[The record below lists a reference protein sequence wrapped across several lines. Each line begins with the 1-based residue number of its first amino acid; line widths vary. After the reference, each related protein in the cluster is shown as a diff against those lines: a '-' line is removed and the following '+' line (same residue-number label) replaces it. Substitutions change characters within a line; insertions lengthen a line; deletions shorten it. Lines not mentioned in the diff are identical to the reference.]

1 MGVFVVKIYAIIRN
15 FAKKYS
21 FLSLLLYIMNS
32 IQQYILQHQP
42 RFLEELT
49 DLLKIPSVSTAPEH
63 SSDVAACAEFV
74 AQHIRNIGIDTVTV
88 FQTAGHPIVYAEY
101 TCKRPNA
108 PTVLFYGH
116 YDVQPV
122 DPLHL
127 WTNPPFEPTFRD
139 GKVFARGATDDKGQI
154 FLHIKALETLLKVN
168 GELPVNV
175 KLLIEGEEEIGSVH
189 LEEFIR
195 SNQELLRCDTVLISD
210 TPIYAP
216 GIPSLVYGLRG
227 LCYMEITVTGP
238 NRDLHSGSFGGAV
251 QNPINALCDMIAT
264 LKDGYGRITIPGFYD
279 NVLLLTQEERDGYAM
294 LPFDEEAYREE
305 LDIPFTFGE
314 FGYSTLERVSGRPTL
329 DVNGIIGGFTG
340 VGAKTVLPSVAKA
353 KISMRLVPNQDSD
366 DIAKKFE
373 EYLRTIAPPTVKVEI
388 EHHHGA
394 NPVLTP
400 RDSMGMNAA
409 RIALSAAYGKEAV
422 LTREGGSIPVC
433 LLFDTILHAPT
444 VLMGFGLSTE
454 NAHSPDEHFLLDN
467 FEKGIIATALFYEEM
482 GKQTI

>member
-1 MGVFVVKIYAIIRN
+1 
-15 FAKKYS
+15 
-21 FLSLLLYIMNS
+21 MND
-32 IQQYILQHQP
+32 IKQYILQNQP
-42 RFLEELT
+42 RFLDELA
-49 DLLKIPSVSTAPEH
+49 DLLRIPSVSTAPEH
-63 SSDVAACAEFV
+63 IADVASCAEFV
-74 AQHIRNIGIDTVTV
+74 AEHIRKIGISDVTV
-88 FQTAGHPIVYAEY
+88 FPTKGHPIVYAEY
-101 TCKRPNA
+101 KCQRKNA

-116 YDVQPV
+116 YDVQPI
-122 DPLHL
+122 DPLNL

-154 FLHIKALETLLKVN
+154 FLHIKALEAHLNVR

-175 KLLIEGEEEIGSVH
+175 KLLLEGEEEIGSVH

-195 SNQELLRCDTVLISD
+195 THQDLLRCDTVVISD

-216 GIPSLVYGLRG
+216 GVPSLVYGLRG
-227 LCYMEITVTGP
+227 LCYMEVTVTGP

-251 QNPINALCDMIAT
+251 QNPVNALCDMIAI

-279 NVLLLTQEERDGYAM
+279 NILPLTQEERDGYSN
-294 LPFDEEAYREE
+294 LPFDEEEYRAQ

-314 FGYSTLERVSGRPTL
+314 FGYSTIERTWARPTL

-340 VGAKTVLPSVAKA
+340 IGAKTVLPSVAKA
-353 KISMRLVPNQDSD
+353 KISMRLVPNQDAH
-366 DIAKKFE
+366 DIAQKFQ
-373 EYLRTIAPPTVKVEI
+373 EYFRAIAPPTVKVEV
-388 EHHHGA
+388 ENHHGA

-409 RIALSAAYGKEAV
+409 RIALREAYGKEAV

-454 NAHSPDEHFLLDN
+454 NAHSPDEHFLLEN
-467 FEKGIIATALFYEEM
+467 FEKGMIATAAFYDEM

>member
-1 MGVFVVKIYAIIRN
+1 MNDIQEYSTRN
-15 FAKKYS
+15 
-21 FLSLLLYIMNS
+21 
-32 IQQYILQHQP
+32 LQ
-42 RFLEELT
+42 RFIDELA
-49 DLLKIPSVSTAPEH
+49 DLLRIPSVSTAPEH
-63 SSDVAACAEFV
+63 KSDVATCAEYI
-74 AQHIRNIGIDTVTV
+74 AQHIRAVGIKDVTV
-88 FQTAGHPIVYAEY
+88 FQTDGHPIVFAEY
-101 TCKRPNA
+101 KSSRVNA

-122 DPLHL
+122 DPLNL
-127 WTNPPFEPTFRD
+127 WTNPPFEPTFRE

-154 FLHIKALETLLKVN
+154 FLHIKALESLLKVR

-175 KLLIEGEEEIGSVH
+175 KLLLEGEEEIGSIH

-195 SNQELLRCDTVLISD
+195 SHQELLKCDTVLISD

-216 GIPSLVYGLRG
+216 GVPSLVYGLRG
-227 LCYMEITVTGP
+227 LCYMEVTVTGP

-251 QNPINALCDMIAT
+251 ANPVNVLCDMISK
-264 LKDGYGRITIPGFYD
+264 LKDRDGRILISGFYD
-279 NVLLLTQEERDGYAM
+279 DVIDLTVEERRDYSE
-294 LPFDEEAYREE
+294 LPFDEDAYRKE
-305 LDIPFTFGE
+305 LDIPVTFGE
-314 FGYSTLERVSGRPTL
+314 VGYSTLERVSGRPTL

-353 KISMRLVPNQDSD
+353 KISMRLVPNQQSE
-366 DIAKKFE
+366 DIALKFE
-373 EYLRTIAPPTVKVEI
+373 SYFRFIAPPSVKVEVV
-388 EHHHGA
+388 HHHGA

-409 RIALSAAYGKEAV
+409 RAALEFAYGKKAV

-467 FEKGIIATALFYEEM
+467 FEKGIVATAAFYEEM
-482 GKQTI
+482 GKQSI

>member
-1 MGVFVVKIYAIIRN
+1 MSTKQPILEIIT
-15 FAKKYS
+15 A
-21 FLSLLLYIMNS
+21 LIMNN
-32 IQQYILQHQP
+32 IKNYILNNKS
-42 RFLEELT
+42 RFLEELA
-49 DLLKIPSVSTAPEH
+49 DLLRIPSVSTAPEH
-63 SSDVAACAEFV
+63 IADVAHCASFV
-74 AQHIRNIGIDTVTV
+74 AEHIRAAGIDDVTIYP
-88 FQTAGHPIVYAEY
+88 TKGHPIVYAEY
-101 TCKRPNA
+101 KCSRPNA

-122 DPLHL
+122 DPLNL

-154 FLHIKALETLLKVN
+154 FLHIKALESYLKVN

-195 SNQELLRCDTVLISD
+195 THQDLLKCDTVVVSD

-216 GIPSLVYGLRG
+216 GVPSLVYGLRG
-227 LCYMEITVTGP
+227 LCYMEVTITGP

-251 QNPINALCDMIAT
+251 QNPVNALCDMIAT

-279 NVLLLTQEERDGYAM
+279 DVLPLTQEERTDYAS
-294 LPFDEEAYREE
+294 LPFDEEEYRTQLE
-305 LDIPFTFGE
+305 IPFTFGE
-314 FGYSTLERVSGRPTL
+314 FGYSTLERISARPTL
-329 DVNGIIGGFTG
+329 DVNGILGGFTG
-340 VGAKTVLPSVAKA
+340 VGAKTVLPSIAKA

-366 DIAKKFE
+366 DIAQKFQ
-373 EYLRTIAPPTVKVEI
+373 EYLKTIAPPTVKVEVVN
-388 EHHHGA
+388 HHGA

-409 RIALSAAYGKEAV
+409 RVALREAYNKEPV

-467 FEKGIIATALFYEEM
+467 FEKGIIATAAFYDEM
-482 GKQTI
+482 GKQSI